1 MTPCRGFVRSG
12 VPAFRA
18 LSSVAIL
25 ATAFAATIGALQAAP
40 PDRVDWLSAKPFQQ
54 ALTAPIAATWENV
67 DLRTIT
73 RRIAATRGTAIVLDR
88 RIDPS
93 RQFESSASNQPLLE
107 FLQELAR
114 EAGGQ
119 ASVVGNVVY
128 IGPEESAGKLRTL
141 VALRQRELQS
151 EEIAIPPSRRSGL
164 AAAETFQ
171 WNDLDSP
178 ADLIRRAVESRK
190 LSTEGLDQ
198 VPHDLW
204 AGNTLPQASAAETLS
219 LLLIQWDL
227 TFEWIPQG
235 RGIRLIPV
243 PERVAI
249 ERTHLPPKGT
259 KPARALEQ
267 WLQDFPGLTGR
278 VVSGEVLVEATLEQ
292 HEAIENLKRPDKG
305 PASPVR
311 PKPLKQERFSLR
323 IKDAPASSLMKKLGE
338 PAYGQLTFEYDAD
351 ALKEAGIDLN
361 RRITFEVKNATI
373 EQLLKAA
380 LEPLGVSVEL
390 DDRTVHLKP
399 AEK

>member
-1 MTPCRGFVRSG
+1 M
-12 VPAFRA
+12 PAFRA

-25 ATAFAATIGALQAAP
+25 AAACAATSGAHQAAP
-40 PDRVDWLSAKPFQQ
+40 PDRVEWLTAKPFQQ
-54 ALTAPIAATWENV
+54 ALAAPIAATWENV

-73 RRIAATRGTAIVLDR
+73 RRIAATRGTAILLDR

-93 RQFESSASNQPLLE
+93 RQVESSASNQSLLE

-119 ASVVGNVVY
+119 ASVIGNVVY

-151 EEIAIPPSRRSGL
+151 EEFAIPPSRRSGL

-171 WNDLDSP
+171 WNDLESP
-178 ADLIRRAVESRK
+178 ADLIRQEAESRK
-190 LSTEGLDQ
+190 LSIEGLEQ
-198 VPHDLW
+198 IPHDLW
-204 AGNTLPQASAAETLS
+204 AGNLLPQASAAETLS
-219 LLLIQWDL
+219 LLLIQWNL

-235 RGIRLIPV
+235 RGIKLIPV

-249 ERTHLPPKGT
+249 ARTHLPPKGT

-267 WLQDFPGLTGR
+267 WQQEFPGMTGR
-278 VVSGEVLVEATLEQ
+278 VSGGEVLVEATLEQ
-292 HEAIENLKRPDKG
+292 HEAIENLKRPHT

-338 PAYGQLTFEYDAD
+338 PAYGQLTFEYDDD

-380 LEPLGVSVEL
+380 LEPLGVAVEL
-390 DDRTVHLKP
+390 DNRTVHLKP